1 MSLFK
6 GIRFF
11 LLPEDNKSRTL
22 KMILGFYPK
31 NMSLYDQA
39 FRHKSVLPSL
49 DEKQESNERLEYL
62 GDAILGAVVA
72 EYFFN
77 KYPYKGEGF
86 LTKMRS
92 RLVRRSFL
100 NQLAIDIG
108 LDTFIETAADTGRS
122 KSIFGDAFEALVGAI
137 YLDKGYLQCKRFII
151 QKIIKDYVDIE
162 KLVREEKDFKSKLVE
177 YCQKNRKTFDYQLIE
192 KENNRTKY
200 YLCNLLLNGVVV
212 CSTEGNSK
220 KEAEQAAAK
229 QFFLTQSGLNNKVN

>member
-11 LLPEDNKSRTL
+11 LLPEDNKIRTL

-31 NMSLYDQA
+31 NLALYDQA
-39 FRHKSVLPSL
+39 FRHKSIILQS
-49 DEKQESNERLEYL
+49 EKSKESNERLEYL
-62 GDAILGAVVA
+62 GDAILSAVVA
-72 EYFFN
+72 EYFFH

-108 LDTFIETAADTGRS
+108 LDTFIETSADTSRS
-122 KSIFGDAFEALVGAI
+122 KSIFGDAFEALIGAI
-137 YLDKGYLQCKRFII
+137 YLDRGYRICKKFII
-151 QKIIKDYVDIE
+151 KRIIKDYIDIDQ
-162 KLVREEKDFKSKLVE
+162 LVSEEKDFKSKLVE
-177 YCQKNRKTFDYQLIE
+177 YCQKGKHQFDYQL
-192 KENNRTKY
+192 KELDSNHLKY
-200 YLCNLLLNGVVV
+200 YTCELYVDKEFICK
-212 CSTEGNSK
+212 TEGKSK

-229 QFFLTQSGLNNKVN
+229 VFFEIRSS

>member
-6 GIRFF
+6 GIRYY

-22 KMILGFYPK
+22 KTILGFYPK
-31 NMSLYDQA
+31 NMSLYNQA
-39 FRHKSVLPSL
+39 FRHKSILASL
-49 DEKQESNERLEYL
+49 DEKHESNERLEYL
-62 GDAILGAVVA
+62 GDAILGAVIA

-122 KSIFGDAFEALVGAI
+122 KSIFGDAFEALIGAI
-137 YLDKGYLQCKRFII
+137 YIDKGYAQCKKFIT
-151 QKIIKDYVDIE
+151 QKIIKDYVDIDQ
-162 KLVREEKDFKSKLVE
+162 LVREEKDFKSKLVE
-177 YCQKNRKTFDYQLIE
+177 YCQKKKRTFEYQLTE
-192 KENNRTKY
+192 KENKQIKY
-200 YLCNLLLNGVVV
+200 YFCTLLIDNQPV
-212 CSTEGNSK
+212 CHAEGSSK

-229 QFFLTQSGLNNKVN
+229 LFFKNSVDLTKR